1 MREWGERSAPV
12 AADAEP
18 KKNSNAI
25 KHIQS
30 TTASGASP
38 PPPEE
43 HWPAPLAETAY
54 HGLAGEVVRTIAP
67 HSEADPA
74 ALLIQFLV
82 AVGSCI
88 GRGPHYAVE
97 GDQHHAN
104 LYAALVGASGKAR
117 KGTSWGR
124 IRQVFRLVEDVW
136 ASQCINTGIS
146 SGEGLIWAVRDETD
160 QDPGTPDKRLL
171 VQESEFAGV
180 LRVMAREGNIVSIV
194 LRNAWDG
201 DRLNNLTKKC
211 DTQATGAHISIV
223 GHITADELTRYL
235 DRTEAGN
242 GFANRFLFMLV
253 RRARYL
259 PHGGNLDERALHP
272 LARRLAETIEQARDL
287 ERITMGTAGERLWEQ
302 VYPRLSD
309 GQPGLYGAITG
320 RAEAQVIRLAL
331 IYALLDAS
339 SSIGPPHL
347 LAALAIW
354 RYASDSVRHIFGDAI
369 GDPIADRILEALR
382 AAPAGLSQTELSTAL
397 GRNASAERLLQALSI
412 LRRAGRIRGEEVYTG
427 RRPRT
432 IWSLVTHSNQ

>member
-18 KKNSNAI
+18 KKQSNAI

-30 TTASGASP
+30 TTAPDAP
-38 PPPEE
+38 PPPPDE

-54 HGLAGEVVRTIAP
+54 HGLAGEVVRTISP

-97 GDQHHAN
+97 GDEHHSN

-124 IRQVFRLVEDVW
+124 IRQVFRLLEDGW

-160 QDPGTPDKRLL
+160 QDPGIPDKRLL

-180 LRVMAREGNIVSIV
+180 LRVMTRDGNIVSIV
-194 LRNAWDG
+194 LRDAWDG
-201 DRLNNLTKKC
+201 AKLNTITKKC
-211 DTQATGAHISIV
+211 DTRATGAHISIV

-272 LARRLAETIEQARDL
+272 LARRLATTIEQARDL
-287 ERITMGTAGERLWEQ
+287 ERITMDTAGARLWEQ

-354 RYASDSVRHIFGDAI
+354 RYAADSVRHIFGDAI

-382 AAPAGLSQTELSTAL
+382 GSSAGLSRTELSAAL
-397 GRNASAERLLQALSI
+397 GRHAPSQKIAKALGV
-412 LRRAGRIRGEEVYTG
+412 LERAGRITSSSSQTG
-427 RRPRT
+427 GRPT
-432 IWSLVTHSNQ
+432 TVWTAK